1 MNLRQISV
9 ALVLAAAACKPAFNA
24 GRFAST
30 DDLYRAALVE
40 YNARRWENAVQAF
53 ERLTTELPPRDPRL
67 PVALLYFGKSQVERG
82 DNLLAA
88 KTYSRIYES
97 APQDTLADDGLLESG
112 LAYQRMWRKP
122 VLDAEYGDYAL
133 TQYQLL
139 QGAFPGSPLLPRA
152 AAQIAKLDEWFAA
165 KDYETG
171 YHYLRRKAYDSA
183 IIYFK
188 DVIRLHPTAPT
199 TKDAYLRLHEAYSAI
214 SYKDDARDLCVG
226 MRNAFPADRDVRQ
239 ACGAAPAAAA
249 AAAVPPATVPPPQ

>member
-1 MNLRQISV
+1 MNPRQIIF
-9 ALVLAAAACKPAFNA
+9 ALLLLAAACKPAFNT
-24 GRFAST
+24 GRFTST

-40 YNARRWENAVQAF
+40 YNAGRWENAVQAF
-53 ERLTTELPPRDPRL
+53 DRLTTQLPPRDPRL
-67 PVALLYFGKSQVERG
+67 PVALFYFGRSQVERG

-88 KTYSRIYES
+88 KTYSRIYEN

-122 VLDAEYGDYAL
+122 VLDAQYGDYAL

-139 QGAFPGSPLLPRA
+139 QGAFPASPLLPRA
-152 AAQIAKLDEWFAA
+152 AMQMARLDEWFAA

-199 TKDAYLRLHEAYSAI
+199 ARGAYLRLHEAYTAI
-214 SYKDDARDLCVG
+214 NYRDDARDLCEG
-226 MRNAFPADRDVRQ
+226 MRTAFPADREVRET
-239 ACGAAPAAAA
+239 CGAVPAAVAPAAA
-249 AAAVPPATVPPPQ
+249 PPPPQL

>member
-1 MNLRQISV
+1 MNLRHISFG
-9 ALVLAAAACKPAFNA
+9 LILMAAACKPAFNA
-24 GRFAST
+24 GRFANT
-30 DDLYRAALVE
+30 DDLHRAALVE

-53 ERLTTELPPRDPRL
+53 ERLTTQLPPRDPRL
-67 PVALLYFGKSQVERG
+67 PAALFYYGRSQVERG

-88 KTYSRIYES
+88 KTFSRIYES
-97 APQDTLADDGLLESG
+97 SPQDSLADDGLLESG

-139 QGAFPGSPLLPRA
+139 QGAFPASPLLPRA
-152 AAQIAKLDEWFAA
+152 ATQIAKLDEWFAA

-188 DVIRLHPTAPT
+188 DVIRLHPTAPAAR
-199 TKDAYLRLHEAYSAI
+199 DAYLRLHEAYTAI
-214 SYKDDARDLCVG
+214 SYKDDARELCDG
-226 MRNAFPADRDVRQ
+226 MRKAFPTDREVRE
-239 ACGAAPAAAA
+239 ACGAAPAAVAPAA
-249 AAAVPPATVPPPQ
+249 APPLPQQ